1 MAFGASLS
9 TDVVR
14 RRGDEAGRLGC
25 GASVRLLFPLEG
37 FRRRSQVPSRT
48 RIWAS
53 LTDHLPSANLF
64 VSAATRS

>member
-14 RRGDEAGRLGC
+14 RRGDKRGRLGC
-25 GASVRLLFPLEG
+25 GSSVRLLLTLDSG
-37 FRRRSQVPSRT
+37 AASQVPSRT

-53 LTDHLPSANLF
+53 LTDHLPSADLF